1 MIVCHCH
8 GVTDRVIRRSIRE
21 GASTCAQVSRACAAG
36 GGCGGCRPAILE
48 IIESEQSRPGPAAA
62 VGSGAFAHSV

>member
-8 GVTDRVIRRSIRE
+8 GVTDRVIRRTVRE

-36 GGCGGCRPAILE
+36 GGCGGCRPVILE
-48 IIESEQSRPGPAAA
+48 IIESEQAGPGPTTAAS
-62 VGSGAFAHSV
+62 GGAFAHSV